1 MTNNIIAFDS
11 ARRTKTAKP
20 KSQNRFRDNIVS
32 LAQWASRP
40 HPHRTPNGVFFMT
53 NVLVTTGEPA

>member
-1 MTNNIIAFDS
+1 MTNNIVAFDS
-11 ARRTKTAKP
+11 ARRKNKSAAKP
-20 KSQNRFRDNIVS
+20 GQKIRDNIVS

-53 NVLVTTGEPA
+53 QVLSTPGDVA